1 MSEKSKIKDFLIYYI
16 SQRVIIFPINEYLP
30 IITKNIIRDFD
41 EWDLLKDKLITQ
53 KEKYFKFFLE
63 KELDKI
69 LESFIIIF
77 RDLNIK
83 IFTIYKEDII
93 INSEY
98 SKYFMKYSE
107 FGKNIKTIIK
117 KKTKYFKEIKNPLL
131 FNNTE
136 GYYKSI
142 RLGVASGEDLE
153 FFSKNFKY

>member
-63 KELDKI
+63 KELDKL
-69 LESFIIIF
+69 LESFILIF

-98 SKYFMKYSE
+98 SKYFMNYSE

-117 KKTKYFKEIKNPLL
+117 KKTKYFKKIKKRTIVTPN
-131 FNNTE
+131 F
-136 GYYKSI
+136 
-142 RLGVASGEDLE
+142 
-153 FFSKNFKY
+153 KNFKRQ